1 MKRGMRRTN
10 GDIAQSLWRKF
21 VLASSK
27 SALAST
33 EDFESLPARERA
45 GWAAVAR
52 EVQGI
57 LHDAT
62 TPALTDADRKT
73 ARAAISRLLSRR
85 A

>member
-10 GDIAQSLWRKF
+10 RDIAQSLWRKF

-27 SALAST
+27 SAPAST

-52 EVQGI
+52 EVQAI
-57 LHDAT
+57 LQDAT
-62 TPALTDADRKT
+62 TPALTDAERT
-73 ARAAISRLLSRR
+73 NARGAIRRLLSKR